1 MQDTESNLAAEFF
14 DNVSELLN
22 TIKEQASTISKL
34 KADNNILREKYDA
47 ILSERIEE
55 LKKRNE
61 ELLHQ
66 LNTGKE

>member
-22 TIKEQASTISKL
+22 TIKEQASTISQL

-55 LKKRNE
+55 LKKRND
-61 ELLHQ
+61 ELMHQ
-66 LNTGKE
+66 LNTRKE

>member
-22 TIKEQASTISKL
+22 TIKEQASTISQL
-34 KADNNILREKYDA
+34 KADNNILRGKYDA

-66 LNTGKE
+66 LNTRKE

>member
-22 TIKEQASTISKL
+22 TIKEQASTISQL

-66 LNTGKE
+66 LNTRKE